1 MVKARLNT
9 AHVTYKLTEGGE
21 PSIDYKR
28 HQNEYI
34 SENNQR
40 WMKKRKMIPFEVESF
55 RKPHLG
61 ENTEKLSM
69 KERCN
74 KT

>member
-1 MVKARLNT
+1 M
-9 AHVTYKLTEGGE
+9 
-21 PSIDYKR
+21 
-28 HQNEYI
+28 
-34 SENNQR
+34 
-40 WMKKRKMIPFEVESF
+40 KRKMIPFEVESF

-74 KT
+74 KTKFKEGEGRSERRGEH